1 MIHIDMQ
8 TIFGPD
14 KLVTIIC
21 IGTPYLVGSF
31 LLGFEAKTY
40 VIVRFINHTTTTSI
54 FRSQAL
60 PNFLKVSNAASF
72 IN

>member
-31 LLGFEAKTY
+31 LLGFEAKT
-40 VIVRFINHTTTTSI
+40 
-54 FRSQAL
+54 
-60 PNFLKVSNAASF
+60 
-72 IN
+72 